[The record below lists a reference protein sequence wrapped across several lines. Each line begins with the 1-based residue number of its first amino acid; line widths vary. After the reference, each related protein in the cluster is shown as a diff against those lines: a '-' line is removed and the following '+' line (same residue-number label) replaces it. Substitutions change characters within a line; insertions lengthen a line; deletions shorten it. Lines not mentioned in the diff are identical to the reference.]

1 MDEYLYRRQNVAP
14 DARAGLP
21 KIENGRQTVLDEA
34 SDPSPPF
41 ASRAKGASMVILA
54 AATDA
59 VASVVEYWKVAVS
72 VAGLV
77 IAVDVVIRHF

>member
-1 MDEYLYRRQNVAP
+1 MDEYLYHRQNVAP

-21 KIENGRQTVLDEA
+21 KMENGRQTVLGEPLDRPPLA
-34 SDPSPPF
+34 SHV
-41 ASRAKGASMVILA
+41 KGAAMVILA

-72 VAGLV
+72 VVGLV